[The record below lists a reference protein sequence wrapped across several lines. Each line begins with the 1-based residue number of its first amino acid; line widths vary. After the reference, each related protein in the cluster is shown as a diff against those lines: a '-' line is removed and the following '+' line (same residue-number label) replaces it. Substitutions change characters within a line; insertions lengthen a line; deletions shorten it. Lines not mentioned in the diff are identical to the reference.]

1 MSTRTYNFRSRTDN
15 GGIPPSRVPTTVVP
29 RPPAL
34 ADGTRDPPPHM
45 PSSARNTGSPPLL
58 YSEVVR
64 SRTPSPRR
72 ETECNNSVSCF
83 FTIVIHDSHLPCS
96 THFSPC
102 LPWSRWV
109 SLWLFSFFITPYVP
123 YYSVFSTY
131 KYSTVGLPF
140 LVNSYLFK
148 TVYRVPLVP

>member
-34 ADGTRDPPPHM
+34 ADGTRDPPPHI

-72 ETECNNSVSCF
+72 ETEVPVGQGLVSNP
-83 FTIVIHDSHLPCS
+83 TGSGDTVEI
-96 THFSPC
+96 SP
-102 LPWSRWV
+102 
-109 SLWLFSFFITPYVP
+109 VP
-123 YYSVFSTY
+123 NVVDTTTYYSHCSPLRKAKPTWILHFLKGKTDGGRPNKNIPFS
-131 KYSTVGLPF
+131 
-140 LVNSYLFK
+140 
-148 TVYRVPLVP
+148 